1 MDQPPRPALEA
12 LQTWLQATRLL
23 GSISSVLYLDQ
34 NTVMPAAGAPW
45 RGEQLALLAGQL
57 HERQSSPRYAELLE
71 AAEAE
76 LEGEIRAGDVGAT
89 AAPDRRRNLA
99 LLRLE
104 LERQRRLDPALVA
117 ALARARSRGNAVW
130 QEARRQNDFNLF
142 APALQELIRLSG
154 EKAGQQGEAEP
165 VPRSTWEVLAQPFEP
180 DISTARLD
188 QLFAPL
194 SQRLPELLER
204 VAAGPAAPAPPEMPE
219 AVQESL
225 CDALLSSWGYDP
237 QRCARARS
245 AHPFSCTLGPAD
257 FRITTRVVPGEPF
270 AALLATAHEWGHSL
284 YEQGLPR
291 SGDHYFPW
299 PLGDATSMGVHESQ
313 SLFWECRVARS
324 LAFAQRWHPQVRT
337 ALGADPWGDATAFWR
352 GLNPM
357 RPGLIRVEAGE
368 LSYCLHI
375 VLRYELELA
384 LLEQGMPVAELPE
397 AWNRRHAELLG
408 LRPPSDADGCLQ
420 DIHWAEGLFGYFPS
434 YALGHLISAQLGE
447 AMERDLG
454 SVDAR
459 IGAGEEA
466 ALRGW
471 LAERVWP
478 LGRSVNSEELVER
491 VSGAPLSPEP
501 FLRHLEGRLEAWL
514 AA

>member
-1 MDQPPRPALEA
+1 MER
-12 LQTWLQATRLL
+12 LQEHLQATRLL

-34 NTVMPAAGAPW
+34 NTVMPAAGAAW

-76 LEGEIRAGDVGAT
+76 QADLPPSG
-89 AAPDRRRNLA
+89 RRNLE

-117 ALARARSRGNAVW
+117 ALARARSSGNAVW
-130 QEARRQNDFNLF
+130 QEARRADDFSLF
-142 APALQELIRLSG
+142 APALEELIRLSL
-154 EKAGQQGEAEP
+154 EKAGQQAEAEP
-165 VPRSTWEVLAQPFEP
+165 VPRSPWEVLAQPFEP
-180 DISTARLD
+180 EVSRARLD

-194 SQRLPELLER
+194 SQRLPQLLER
-204 VAAGPAAPAPPEMPE
+204 VAAAAPAAERPAEIPE
-219 AVQESL
+219 AVQELL
-225 CDALLSSWGYDP
+225 CDALLDSWGYDP

-291 SGDHYFPW
+291 LGDHYFPW

-324 LAFAQRWHPQVRT
+324 QAFAQRWHPRFT
-337 ALGADPWGDATAFWR
+337 AELGADPWGDGGTFWR
-352 GLNPM
+352 ALNPM

-384 LLEQGMPVAELPE
+384 LIEQGMPVAELPE

-408 LRPPSDADGCLQ
+408 LRPGSDADGCLQ

-434 YALGHLISAQLGE
+434 YALGHLISAQLGL
-447 AMERDLG
+447 AMERELG
-454 SVDAR
+454 SLEAR
-459 IGAGEEA
+459 IGSGDEA

-478 LGRSVNSEELVER
+478 LGRSVNGEQLVEQ
-491 VSGAPLSPEP
+491 VSGAPLSAAP
-501 FLRHLEGRLEAWL
+501 FLEHLEARLEAWL
-514 AA
+514 AG

>member
-1 MDQPPRPALEA
+1 MPAPALER
-12 LQTWLQATRLL
+12 LQAHLHHTRLL
-23 GSISSVLYLDQ
+23 GSISSVLYQDQ
-34 NTVMPAAGAPW
+34 NTVMPAAGATW

-57 HERQSSPRYAELLE
+57 HERQSSPQYAELLA

-76 LEGEIRAGDVGAT
+76 LEQGIRSGASAGP
-89 AAPDRRRNLA
+89 AAAAARRNLA

-104 LERQRRLDPALVA
+104 LERQQRLDPALVA

-130 QEARRQNDFNLF
+130 QEARRADDFSLF
-142 APALQELIRLSG
+142 APALEELIALSLH
-154 EKAGQQGEAEP
+154 KAAQLAEAEP
-165 VPRSTWEVLAQPFEP
+165 VASSPWEVLAQPFEP
-180 DISTARLD
+180 DITRARLD
-188 QLFAPL
+188 ALFAPL
-194 SQRLPELLER
+194 AERLPQLIERLAGAPERPEPAAIPEPVQEALCQELLE
-204 VAAGPAAPAPPEMPE
+204 
-219 AVQESL
+219 
-225 CDALLSSWGYDP
+225 SWGYDP
-237 QRCARARS
+237 QRCGRARS

-270 AALLATAHEWGHSL
+270 AALLAAAHEWGHSL

-291 SGDHYFPW
+291 AGDHYFPW

-324 LAFAQRWHPQVRT
+324 RPFAGRWLPRLE
-337 ALGADPWGDATAFWR
+337 ASLGSDPWGGPEGLWR
-352 GLNPM
+352 ALNPM

-375 VLRYELELA
+375 LLRYELELA
-384 LLEQGMPVAELPE
+384 LLEGGMPVAELPE
-397 AWNRRHAELLG
+397 AWNRRHGELLG
-408 LRPPSDADGCLQ
+408 LQPPSDADGCLQ

-454 SVDAR
+454 SLDAR
-459 IGAGEEA
+459 IGAGDEA

-478 LGRSVNSEELVER
+478 LGRSVNGEELVQR
-491 VSGAPLSPEP
+491 VSGAPLAAEP